1 MRNDRT
7 FHYCCALYVTCKIDM
22 ITTYFWPPIRFF
34 ASHALKDDL
43 TQVGKISSHSTL
55 QINYLFSQLWKP
67 LHRLLVSFGT
77 LGVKRP
83 IFARFADI
91 FSSRAISELF
101 STASASAI
109 TFILKAIVYEERRA
123 FGMMRKITV
132 TKEILDW
139 NVCQVTV
146 TVAVFLQSR
155 SSIYIFTDSLFFLLC
170 LFSFVSCCVH
180 EAISQFFPWGSL
192 TQMAGYNQ
200 EFRTRLIADG
210 FAFSFG

>member
-1 MRNDRT
+1 MT
-7 FHYCCALYVTCKIDM
+7 
-22 ITTYFWPPIRFF
+22 TTYFWPPIRFF

-91 FSSRAISELF
+91 LGSRAISELF
-101 STASASAI
+101 STASAFAI

-139 NVCQVTV
+139 NVCQATV
-146 TVAVFLQSR
+146 TVVFLQSR
-155 SSIYIFTDSLFFLLC
+155 SSIYIFTDSPFFLLC
-170 LFSFVSCCVH
+170 LFSFISFCVH
-180 EAISQFFPWGSL
+180 WAISRFFSVRFAHSNGRLQSRISL
-192 TQMAGYNQ
+192 SAYSRWFCVFFWPTQVCWKVFN
-200 EFRTRLIADG
+200 F
-210 FAFSFG
+210 

>member
-91 FSSRAISELF
+91 FSTRAISELF

-155 SSIYIFTDSLFFLLC
+155 SSICIFTDSLFF
-170 LFSFVSCCVH
+170 SFVF
-180 EAISQFFPWGSL
+180 I
-192 TQMAGYNQ
+192 
-200 EFRTRLIADG
+200 LIR
-210 FAFSFG
+210 